1 MRVES
6 SLISLNT
13 ELADLLQIREETSLS
28 LYPLGK
34 GPSKV
39 GSARSTDLQ
48 RGPTDTHI
56 A

>member
-1 MRVES
+1 MRVER

-13 ELADLLQIREETSLS
+13 KLANLLQIREGTSLS
-28 LYPLGK
+28 LFPLGK

-48 RGPTDTHI
+48 RGRTDTHI